1 MAVVGDTRGSDRPV
15 ARRPDG
21 SWSFEDARRR
31 REQRQ
36 AGATVPAPLS
46 GGEPDEDLSA
56 LALSLAD
63 NLTVDGTPLSQLEIH
78 RDLDGSHAPERSVGD
93 APTAEEIMRALET
106 EQHAAATTSANGS
119 LRSAHDPRAAH
130 SPQRPSTRWGAHH
143 RGLHPPRPWLIACT
157 LIAALGLLVVQLASG
172 THTDAGGQ
180 PGRAVPSGT
189 AAVSGG
195 RIAAAMNRFLAA
207 EHAADLTVSRTR
219 TRSSHPPRP
228 RRPHA
233 RQTHLRVSTSSQA
246 GSSAPSTSTAST
258 NGTSASAGTTE
269 QISQSSAGPSSSSTS
284 SGSGQPPPAT
294 QSHTSPNSNSG
305 SGSSTP
311 SKATLRSLVTGAG
324 TCSCQ

>member
-1 MAVVGDTRGSDRPV
+1 MAVVGDNRGSDRPV

-36 AGATVPAPLS
+36 AGATVPAPPS
-46 GGEPDEDLSA
+46 GREPDEDLSA

-119 LRSAHDPRAAH
+119 LPRPRDPRSAH
-130 SPQRPSTRWGAHH
+130 SPKRPSTR
-143 RGLHPPRPWLIACT
+143 RGPHNRRLHPPRPWVIACT
-157 LIAALGLLVVQLASG
+157 LIAAVGLLVVQLASG
-172 THTDAGGQ
+172 TGTNPGGHPRRAVAGG
-180 PGRAVPSGT
+180 AT
-189 AAVSGG
+189 AASGG
-195 RIAAAMNRFLAA
+195 LIASAMRRFLAA
-207 EHAADLTVSRTR
+207 EHAVDLTLSRTR
-219 TRSSHPPRP
+219 SPNSHGPRP

-233 RQTHLRVSTSSQA
+233 RQTLLRVSTRSPS
-246 GSSAPSTSTAST
+246 GSSSPSTSTAST

-269 QISQSSAGPSSSSTS
+269 QISQASSGSSSSSTS
-284 SGSGQPPPAT
+284 SGSGQPAPVT
-294 QSHTSPNSNSG
+294 QSHTSPSSNSG
-305 SGSSTP
+305 SSSASP